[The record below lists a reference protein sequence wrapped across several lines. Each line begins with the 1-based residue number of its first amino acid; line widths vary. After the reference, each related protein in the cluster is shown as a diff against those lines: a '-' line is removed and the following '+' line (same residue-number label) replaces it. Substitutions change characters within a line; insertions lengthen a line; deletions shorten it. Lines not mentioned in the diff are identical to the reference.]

1 MFGKLLRIIRV
12 PRRPAL
18 RPGAP
23 ADGPVF
29 AVGPSGC
36 HIFKYA
42 DGRTLL
48 CRYRALIGRLRFA
61 LDAPE
66 QIWDEA
72 AMPLIA
78 SLASTISSLPASEA
92 VHDPDAGGLFRHSL
106 LTALNA
112 MEGMDSGSA
121 QDSFRPRL
129 CVMMLALMHDL
140 GKPISDYEV
149 SDVAGRIWD
158 PLKERL
164 DDFMDGIADQRI
176 CVSFNKGRRRVHAN
190 LRYCMALLLFRDCL
204 GALSFT
210 RPFMEPEELFDQE
223 SPLCAIVREADSY
236 SAYSQSSRGS
246 AIASLP
252 DYLRADLASR
262 ALQGAL
268 VFNTPDAEAFA
279 GDAGVLLQGGGT
291 EIVRL
296 RAIVRNLNLM
306 QEGSDFEAPRANPL
320 LVTSGF
326 YELKGPRRFL
336 SWHRVDLEEETVYV
350 KGAMV
355 RMSLPEEVRRVNII
369 DRGMRPP
376 ELDAIIR
383 AHGMRSCGDLCRIR
397 FKERPPISGE
407 IDPEQMIEGSLRY
420 DSHKSA
426 PLEAGSMMDAA
437 LDGKGKAKK
446 EPAFPMDGA
455 LGSESASA
463 CGASADAGDEGEQLK
478 FSEAGGITSAAALRA
493 SQTRQGLKA
502 LCAEL
507 LRSRR

>member
-1 MFGKLLRIIRV
+1 MFESLRRIARAS
-12 PRRPAL
+12 RRRSSRLKKPSE
-18 RPGAP
+18 
-23 ADGPVF
+23 GPVF

-36 HIFKYA
+36 HIFKYV
-42 DGRTLL
+42 DGKTLL
-48 CRYRALIGRLRFA
+48 SRYRALIGRLRFA
-61 LDAPE
+61 LDAPPE
-66 QIWDEA
+66 IWDEA

-78 SLASTISSLPASEA
+78 SLASTISALPASEA

-112 MEGMDSGSA
+112 MEGMDTGVA

-149 SDVAGRIWD
+149 SDSAGRIWD
-158 PLKERL
+158 PLRERL
-164 DDFMDGIADQRI
+164 DDFMEGIEDQRI
-176 CVSFNKGRRRVHAN
+176 LVSFNKGRRRCHAH

-204 GALSFT
+204 GALGHT

-306 QEGSDFEAPRANPL
+306 QEGSDYEAPCANPL

-336 SWHRVDLEEETVYV
+336 SWHRVDLEEETLYV

-383 AHGMRSCGDLCRIR
+383 AHGMKSCGDLCRIR
-397 FKERPPISGE
+397 FKVRPPVSGE
-407 IDPEQMIEGSLRY
+407 IELGQVVEDSLRY
-420 DSHKSA
+420 DSHESA
-426 PLEAGSMMDAA
+426 PLGAGAMMDAA
-437 LDGKGKAKK
+437 YVGKGAAKK
-446 EPAFPMDGA
+446 DSAFAADGGTVQEA
-455 LGSESASA
+455 AAQEG
-463 CGASADAGDEGEQLK
+463 AGDEGAQLK

-493 SQTRQGLKA
+493 SKTRQGLKA